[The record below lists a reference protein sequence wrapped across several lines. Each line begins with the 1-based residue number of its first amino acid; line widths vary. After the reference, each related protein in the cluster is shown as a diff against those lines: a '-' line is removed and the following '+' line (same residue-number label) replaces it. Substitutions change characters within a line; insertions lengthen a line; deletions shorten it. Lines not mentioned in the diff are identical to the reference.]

1 MKNNIIY
8 SIYII
13 IYFNITQNWLNIFE
27 RCFSLHLYG
36 NLNSIR
42 KIRNTTE

>member
-1 MKNNIIY
+1 MKNNTIY
-8 SIYII
+8 SIYI

-27 RCFSLHLYG
+27 RCFSLYLYG

-42 KIRNTTE
+42 KIRNTAE